1 MSRVRYSIVA
11 NFSYYAGVNP
21 SVPML
26 TPRRWSSASRSRWLG
41 RSMSRPSTLRIPPL
55 NVVLSACVCG
65 VSIHLY
71 ILSYRLV
78 PPTAF
83 TSKGVRY
90 ANAWPAVHVI
100 DLEVGFTT
108 RHIEGD
114 VEQLTRKLATL
125 KPCLEVCGRASV
137 IPASNLTQ
145 HGLFMGINASCFG
158 DIWILQAVHTIRF
171 GLTAVTSGAIIDPL
185 YKLKRFRL

>member
-1 MSRVRYSIVA
+1 MVGQVH
-11 NFSYYAGVNP
+11 VP
-21 SVPML
+21 SFDP
-26 TPRRWSSASRSRWLG
+26 THSAVECRAFGLCVWCFYTLIHSVI
-41 RSMSRPSTLRIPPL
+41 ST
-55 NVVLSACVCG
+55 SF
-65 VSIHLY
+65 
-71 ILSYRLV
+71 